1 MGLFKGTRG
10 PVVQVGAGTKIV
22 VNWCQCCYIMYLP
35 GCWDVL
41 VVSISKSI
49 NPPFFSVIEKRK
61 AISSNVFLSW
71 LQRRG
76 MVSFLFVT
84 VPWRKQGHD
93 SVTVAKWDDK
103 GASYQRVG
111 VGTLTYKWTE
121 FS

>member
-1 MGLFKGTRG
+1 
-10 PVVQVGAGTKIV
+10 
-22 VNWCQCCYIMYLP
+22 MYLP
-35 GCWDVL
+35 GCWDGL

-84 VPWRKQGHD
+84 VPWRKEGHD
-93 SVTVAKWDDK
+93 SVTVAK